1 MTFKPPTTEQQGD
14 KMLDIFTAVFGKH
27 LITDPAVFQV
37 EFWKMA
43 ASAFIFYRGTACRFY
58 HDLEVQ

>member
-1 MTFKPPTTEQQGD
+1 
-14 KMLDIFTAVFGKH
+14 MLDIFTAVFGKH